1 MKKIKIV
8 FILCIASVFVFSVYN
23 MSTTNAEEF
32 HTLVASGDYAP
43 PIFPTAIPTS
53 EPVYVNPVPTQKTTP
68 TPTPVTAPSKP
79 TKLSAKNNKKKIVTI
94 TWKKVKGAK
103 GYQVQYA
110 YSEPFSKKTK
120 TTTKTK
126 LVVKSLKKRKTYS
139 FRVRAYKLDGKK
151 KVYGKWSTVKKVKIK
166 K

>member
-1 MKKIKIV
+1 
-8 FILCIASVFVFSVYN
+8 
-23 MSTTNAEEF
+23 MSITKPTPTDFPLPNKPKPSAYKYKVV
-32 HTLVASGDYAP
+32 TP
-43 PIFPTAIPTS
+43 PFKMITPSPIPTQ
-53 EPVYVNPVPTQKTTP
+53 VPITNTQPKT
-68 TPTPVTAPSKP
+68 TPVTAPSKP
-79 TKLSAKNNKKKIVTI
+79 TKLSVKNNKKKTVTL

-110 YSEPFSKKTK
+110 YNEPFSKKTK

-126 LVVKSLKKRKTYS
+126 LVVKSLKKKKTYS